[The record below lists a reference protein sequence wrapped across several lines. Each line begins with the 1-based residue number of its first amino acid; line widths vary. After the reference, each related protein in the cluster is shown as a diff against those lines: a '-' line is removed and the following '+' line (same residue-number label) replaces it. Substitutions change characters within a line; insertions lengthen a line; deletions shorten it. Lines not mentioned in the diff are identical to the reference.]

1 MRKLLIGLILVV
13 VIALAGATY
22 ILPTYISNQISG
34 RIERSLQTDSVS
46 ANIETSPSFMMLF
59 GQVDNIDIEATNI
72 KLDKVNLNELS
83 LKGENIEISVQDLLL
98 ARRLVINSADNLTIT
113 GLIDENNLAQL
124 LAKEVDK
131 ISDIAV
137 KITPDNVE
145 AIENLMTKE
154 ATGKIS
160 FLGQEATINVK
171 GIIVVEGKNL
181 LFRIT
186 DANTENRLFGKIGIS
201 FTKDIFL
208 VSTDKLPLEGA
219 KFTRVEQQNG
229 QVLIEA
235 GINK

>member
-13 VIALAGATY
+13 VVALAGATY

-34 RIERSLQTDSVS
+34 RIERSLQTDSVN

-98 ARRLVINSADNLTIT
+98 ARRLVINSADNLIIT

-137 KITPDNVE
+137 KITPDNV
-145 AIENLMTKE
+145 E

>member
-1 MRKLLIGLILVV
+1 MNLRKLLIGLILVV

-46 ANIETSPSFMMLF
+46 ANIETSPSFMILF

-145 AIENLMTKE
+145 A
-154 ATGKIS
+154 TGKIS

>member
-13 VIALAGATY
+13 VIVLAGATY

-145 AIENLMTKE
+145 ATE
-154 ATGKIS
+154 KIS

>member
-13 VIALAGATY
+13 VVALAGATY

-34 RIERSLQTDSVS
+34 RIERSLQTDSVN

-145 AIENLMTKE
+145 A
-154 ATGKIS
+154 TGKIS

>member
-1 MRKLLIGLILVV
+1 MRKLLMGLILVV

-131 ISDIAV
+131 ISDITV

-145 AIENLMTKE
+145 A
-154 ATGKIS
+154 TGKVS

-171 GIIVVEGKNL
+171 GIVVVEGKNL

-201 FTKDIFL
+201 LTKDVFL
-208 VSTDKLPLEGA
+208 VSADKLPLEGA

-229 QVLIEA
+229 QILIEA
-235 GINK
+235 GVNK

>member
-13 VIALAGATY
+13 VVALAGVTY

-145 AIENLMTKE
+145 A
-154 ATGKIS
+154 TGKIS

-181 LFRIT
+181 LFCIT

>member
-1 MRKLLIGLILVV
+1 MNLRKLLIGLILVV

-34 RIERSLQTDSVS
+34 RIERSLQTDAVN

-98 ARRLVINSADNLTIT
+98 ARRLVINSADNLIIT

-137 KITPDNVE
+137 KITPDNV
-145 AIENLMTKE
+145 E

>member
-1 MRKLLIGLILVV
+1 MNLRKLLIGLILVV

-145 AIENLMTKE
+145 A
-154 ATGKIS
+154 TGKIS
-160 FLGQEATINVK
+160 FLGQEASINVK

>member
-13 VIALAGATY
+13 LIALAGATY

-145 AIENLMTKE
+145 A
-154 ATGKIS
+154 TGKIS

>member
-13 VIALAGATY
+13 IIALAGATY

-98 ARRLVINSADNLTIT
+98 AHRLVINSADNLTIT

-137 KITPDNVE
+137 KITPDNV
-145 AIENLMTKE
+145 E

>member
-72 KLDKVNLNELS
+72 KLDKVNLNKLS

-98 ARRLVINSADNLTIT
+98 ARRLVINPADNLTIT

-137 KITPDNVE
+137 KITPDNV
-145 AIENLMTKE
+145 E

>member
-72 KLDKVNLNELS
+72 KLDKVDLNELS

-137 KITPDNVE
+137 KITPDNV
-145 AIENLMTKE
+145 E

>member
-34 RIERSLQTDSVS
+34 RIERSLQTDSVN

-145 AIENLMTKE
+145 A
-154 ATGKIS
+154 TGKIS

-219 KFTRVEQQNG
+219 KFTRVERQNG

>member
-113 GLIDENNLAQL
+113 DLIDENNLAQL

-137 KITPDNVE
+137 KITPDNV
-145 AIENLMTKE
+145 E

>member
-13 VIALAGATY
+13 VVALAGVTY

-59 GQVDNIDIEATNI
+59 GQVDNIDIEVTNI
-72 KLDKVNLNELS
+72 KLDKVNLNKLS

-137 KITPDNVE
+137 KITPDNV
-145 AIENLMTKE
+145 E

>member
-1 MRKLLIGLILVV
+1 MNLRKLLISLILVV

-145 AIENLMTKE
+145 A
-154 ATGKIS
+154 TGKIS

>member
-1 MRKLLIGLILVV
+1 MRGFLIGLILVV

-72 KLDKVNLNELS
+72 KLDKVNLNKLS

-137 KITPDNVE
+137 RVAPDNV
-145 AIENLMTKE
+145 E

>member
-34 RIERSLQTDSVS
+34 RIERSLQTDSVN

-145 AIENLMTKE
+145 A
-154 ATGKIS
+154 TGKIS

-171 GIIVVEGKNL
+171 GIIVVEGKIYFSAL
-181 LFRIT
+181 QMLIQKT
-186 DANTENRLFGKIGIS
+186 DC
-201 FTKDIFL
+201 L
-208 VSTDKLPLEGA
+208 VKL
-219 KFTRVEQQNG
+219 V
-229 QVLIEA
+229 
-235 GINK
+235 

>member
-22 ILPTYISNQISG
+22 IIPTYISNQISG

-72 KLDKVNLNELS
+72 KLDKVNLNKLS

-137 KITPDNVE
+137 KITPDNV
-145 AIENLMTKE
+145 E

>member
-72 KLDKVNLNELS
+72 KLEKVNLNELS

-145 AIENLMTKE
+145 A
-154 ATGKIS
+154 TGKIS

-208 VSTDKLPLEGA
+208 VSTDKLPLEGV

-235 GINK
+235 GINKY

>member
-34 RIERSLQTDSVS
+34 RIERSLQIDSVS

-72 KLDKVNLNELS
+72 ILDKVNLNELS

-137 KITPDNVE
+137 KITPDNV
-145 AIENLMTKE
+145 E

-229 QVLIEA
+229 QVLIVA
-235 GINK
+235 TINK

>member
-34 RIERSLQTDSVS
+34 RIERSLQTDSVN

-145 AIENLMTKE
+145 A
-154 ATGKIS
+154 TGKIS

-235 GINK
+235 GLNK

>member
-145 AIENLMTKE
+145 A
-154 ATGKIS
+154 TGKIS

-208 VSTDKLPLEGA
+208 VSTDRLPLEGA

>member
-145 AIENLMTKE
+145 A
-154 ATGKIS
+154 TGKIS

-201 FTKDIFL
+201 FTKDVFL

>member
-46 ANIETSPSFMMLF
+46 VNIETSPSFMMLF

-145 AIENLMTKE
+145 A
-154 ATGKIS
+154 TGKIS

>member
-98 ARRLVINSADNLTIT
+98 ARRLVIKSADNLTIT

-137 KITPDNVE
+137 KITPDNV
-145 AIENLMTKE
+145 E

>member
-1 MRKLLIGLILVV
+1 MCIRDR
-13 VIALAGATY
+13 TY

-34 RIERSLQTDSVS
+34 RIERSLQTDSVN

-145 AIENLMTKE
+145 A
-154 ATGKIS
+154 TGKIS

>member
-59 GQVDNIDIEATNI
+59 GQVDNIDIESTNI
-72 KLDKVNLNELS
+72 KLDKVYLNNLS

-137 KITPDNVE
+137 KITPDNV
-145 AIENLMTKE
+145 E

>member
-34 RIERSLQTDSVS
+34 HIERSLQTDSVS

-131 ISDIAV
+131 ISDITV
-137 KITPDNVE
+137 KITPDNV
-145 AIENLMTKE
+145 E

>member
-13 VIALAGATY
+13 IIALAGATY

-145 AIENLMTKE
+145 A
-154 ATGKIS
+154 TGKIS

-235 GINK
+235 SINK

>member
-1 MRKLLIGLILVV
+1 MNLRKLLIGLILVV
-13 VIALAGATY
+13 IIALAGATY

-34 RIERSLQTDSVS
+34 RIERNLQTDSVS

-113 GLIDENNLAQL
+113 GLIDEKNLAQL

-137 KITPDNVE
+137 KITPDNV
-145 AIENLMTKE
+145 E

>member
-13 VIALAGATY
+13 VVALAGVTY

-83 LKGENIEISVQDLLL
+83 LKGENIEIGVQDLLL

-137 KITPDNVE
+137 KITPDNV
-145 AIENLMTKE
+145 E

>member
-34 RIERSLQTDSVS
+34 RIERSLQTDSVN

-98 ARRLVINSADNLTIT
+98 ARRLVINSADNLIIT

-137 KITPDNVE
+137 KITPNNV
-145 AIENLMTKE
+145 E

>member
-72 KLDKVNLNELS
+72 KLDKVNLNKLS

-137 KITPDNVE
+137 KITPDNV
-145 AIENLMTKE
+145 E

-219 KFTRVEQQNG
+219 KFTRVEQRNG

>member
-13 VIALAGATY
+13 IIALAGATY

-145 AIENLMTKE
+145 A
-154 ATGKIS
+154 TGKIS

-201 FTKDIFL
+201 FTKDVFL

>member
-1 MRKLLIGLILVV
+1 MNLRKLLIGLILVV

-83 LKGENIEISVQDLLL
+83 LKGKNIEISVQDLLL

-137 KITPDNVE
+137 KITPDNV
-145 AIENLMTKE
+145 E

>member
-124 LAKEVDK
+124 LTKEVDK

-137 KITPDNVE
+137 KITPDNV
-145 AIENLMTKE
+145 E

>member
-46 ANIETSPSFMMLF
+46 ANIETSHSFMMLF

-145 AIENLMTKE
+145 A
-154 ATGKIS
+154 TGKIS